1 MSGDSSFSPQ
11 GYGNAFARLL
21 LNLVAAYENSDA
33 DEGSQKVEC
42 IWNAYCHHLNAQEH
56 KDQIFELAVRLL

>member
-42 IWNAYCHHLNAQEH
+42 IWNAYCHHLNAQE
-56 KDQIFELAVRLL
+56 